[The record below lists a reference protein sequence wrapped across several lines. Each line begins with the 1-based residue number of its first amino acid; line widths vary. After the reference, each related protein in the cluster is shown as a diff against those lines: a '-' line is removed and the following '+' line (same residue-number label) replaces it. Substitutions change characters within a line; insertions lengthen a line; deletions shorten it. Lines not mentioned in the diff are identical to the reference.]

1 LIEQADTGKKEVRNF
16 GLLFAVLCALA
27 GAYMTWRV
35 KPAAW
40 VAFTLS
46 GLFLLTGLFL
56 PRVLGP
62 VYRAWMRFAALLA
75 WFNTRLLLS
84 LFYYLILT
92 PLGLLMR
99 GIGKDLLHQRVDRTV
114 GTYWI
119 KRDVSAK
126 STQRYEHL
134 F

>member
-1 LIEQADTGKKEVRNF
+1 LIEQAETGKKEVRSF

-27 GAYMTWRV
+27 GAYMAWRG

-40 VAFTLS
+40 VVFTLS

-84 LFYYLILT
+84 LFFYLMLT

-99 GIGKDLLHQRVDRTV
+99 VFGKDLLHQRVDRTV

-119 KRDVSAK
+119 KRDVRGK
-126 STQRYEHL
+126 SKQTYEHL